1 MSTHTP
7 GPWVEFNAID
17 SDGNSLPCVIAT
29 AGNICIVEQWATGGC
44 EESQANARLIAAA
57 PDMLA
62 ALEMAVGRWDKYG
75 PPECMYGAGDG
86 RMIGQMKA
94 AIAKAKGE

>member
-1 MSTHTP
+1 
-7 GPWVEFNAID
+7 
-17 SDGNSLPCVIAT
+17 
-29 AGNICIVEQWATGGC
+29 
-44 EESQANARLIAAA
+44 LIAAA